1 MQCHPSWSVR
11 DHSCLEYSWLMQNN
25 VKEISLYFSW
35 VVGNEESCPGSSVLS
50 TDSII
55 GYHQSV
61 CVASAICT
69 VRGWNECGK
78 RSRLISDLQNPH

>member
-50 TDSII
+50 TGFDHRLSPERVR
-55 GYHQSV
+55 SV
-61 CVASAICT
+61 
-69 VRGWNECGK
+69 
-78 RSRLISDLQNPH
+78 SDVHSQRIE